1 MSVRLRSLGLALSST
16 FVVIGSTTPIVANAV
31 EAWQPDVRAIE
42 ASGFDVDYKV
52 GNELLFVEDVRSPGT
67 SGVYSQFL
75 SGNDAMRETI
85 ELCADLGPNLDC
97 NKVYVDPN
105 APGEDATEEELAD
118 YTPPPSPPVAVGG
131 VALLPYCGQVT
142 ESCIETLELK
152 DPESGE
158 FVAATYVGTTSGTY
172 FTGNPAVGVPSGS
185 GPAIFE
191 SPVAHTGGNEYT
203 LKASLDFWYTKS
215 PPEGRKK
222 LEAREFIL
230 EAFATKRENVQHI
243 RASYA
248 DVCRDTVDNKSIT
261 PCSDGPLTTE
271 CIYSEAGECG
281 VEHYMTQGQVV
292 RVSLILTNQL
302 TGWFKGRLKDP
313 GIEVQPID
321 NNYSRV
327 VISGE
332 SVEVPRFLATFS
344 LDKGDPDIVGPLE
357 DNSHGGPYTLFTAGS
372 TRAMEIVQGM
382 RERVND
388 TAAGVSTIWSLGSI
402 SADRAVSN
410 GQGSSACLDDPTR
423 LLGIVTTN
431 AMTYLGSA
439 PTYDSGFLSY
449 KVAGLHY
456 APDGETV
463 NEGTYDLVMR
473 SDVARCL
480 YGFKNAPV
488 SATVAVVGEFGE
500 EKVATTVVSEKDG
513 WLKLAAYGFT
523 FSEKEI
529 QVKLRQSQMKT
540 LKTFSG
546 SRTSLTSAQKAEI
559 RAVLEKSD
567 GNTKFICTGIRY
579 YQQPMS
585 VNIMVRKRAKEAC
598 DYAKSINPNFSYW
611 YQTKPTEAR
620 SYAGKVFIV
629 SKG

>member
-1 MSVRLRSLGLALSST
+1 MKLKIAALLAALSLAIQPLASADQYLRPGASPDGSTLITIEEPESYESVRKGLTFKPTGGYDESFLCDTFLDEREVCNIATPNMQFSAFHVLPVCETLTQENCVEGITFQRPTSDSVTTGQLIRSVDGGTYDPVPEIGLHAGGTASLWNADGYLNSENTETYAVLAFERQDFPSRFGRFET
-16 FVVIGSTTPIVANAV
+16 TGVTVAVVPYREIAGNYTSV
-31 EAWQPDVRAIE
+31 EAWEGEDVVGKTQVYD
-42 ASGFDVDYKV
+42 SGPGDACVW
-52 GNELLFVEDVRSPGT
+52 VEDGLCGKRAGFVGSP
-67 SGVYSQFL
+67 
-75 SGNDAMRETI
+75 
-85 ELCADLGPNLDC
+85 
-97 NKVYVDPN
+97 
-105 APGEDATEEELAD
+105 
-118 YTPPPSPPVAVGG
+118 
-131 VALLPYCGQVT
+131 
-142 ESCIETLELK
+142 
-152 DPESGE
+152 
-158 FVAATYVGTTSGTY
+158 
-172 FTGNPAVGVPSGS
+172 
-185 GPAIFE
+185 
-191 SPVAHTGGNEYT
+191 
-203 LKASLDFWYTKS
+203 
-215 PPEGRKK
+215 
-222 LEAREFIL
+222 
-230 EAFATKRENVQHI
+230 
-243 RASYA
+243 
-248 DVCRDTVDNKSIT
+248 
-261 PCSDGPLTTE
+261 
-271 CIYSEAGECG
+271 
-281 VEHYMTQGQVV
+281 
-292 RVSLILTNQL
+292 RVSVTVRYSKDVN
-302 TGWFKGRLKDP
+302 GWFRGRLTETDVKVEDFSA
-313 GIEVQPID
+313 Q
-321 NNYSRV
+321 NYRV
-327 VISGE
+327 TISGGP
-332 SVEVPRFLATFS
+332 VQVPRFAVYADQSNTPEVIEDMFPYGSGGSGQLYEANSVKGTFATDGYS
-344 LDKGDPDIVGPLE
+344 
-357 DNSHGGPYTLFTAGS
+357 NRPYTILESYRQTVGDS
-372 TRAMEIVQGM
+372 
-382 RERVND
+382 
-388 TAAGVSTIWSLGSI
+388 AAGVSSLWSLESFTLYRN
-402 SADRAVSN
+402 SQCFADSEGLIGV
-410 GQGSSACLDDPTR
+410 
-423 LLGIVTTN
+423 VTTN
-431 AMTYLGSA
+431 ATAYEGTE